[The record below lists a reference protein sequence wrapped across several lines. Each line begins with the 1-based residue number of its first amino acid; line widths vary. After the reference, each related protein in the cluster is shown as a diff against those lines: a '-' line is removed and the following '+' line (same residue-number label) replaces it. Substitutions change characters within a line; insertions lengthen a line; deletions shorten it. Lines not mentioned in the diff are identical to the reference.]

1 MQRSLN
7 DFVKN
12 DWTPTLSKD
21 ENIQKKY
28 MKVDESNSTKE
39 DKKTYVED
47 KDRSF
52 TLQEYADKISAYM
65 KAKPAN
71 HEESNVNK
79 LNALPVIGK

>member
-1 MQRSLN
+1 MQKSLN

-12 DWTPTLSKD
+12 DWTPTLSK
-21 ENIQKKY
+21 
-28 MKVDESNSTKE
+28 

-52 TLQEYADKISAYM
+52 TLQEYTDKISAYM

-71 HEESNVNK
+71 HKESNINK